1 MIKGNSYIL
10 VFTMLVLLTIVLVST
25 TPIIIKTLLA
35 LITIAF
41 LFPVIRKLL
50 FKVKFR
56 KIKVAFYSSLTFTI
70 GLFLVSIFEEPSFN
84 FDGDFSLIIIVLFY
98 SLIGNFVYGL
108 PVSLIAE
115 IISMKYFNIRF
126 WLSGLIHIGFGLA
139 TYFIDPG
146 GFFIFAVICSII
158 FFALDEIT
166 KLYSAFYWTN
176 LRR

>member
-10 VFTMLVLLTIVLVST
+10 VFSMLVLLTIVLVST
-25 TPIIIKTLLA
+25 TPMIIKTLLA

-50 FKVKFR
+50 FKDHFR

-70 GLFLVSIFEEPSFN
+70 GLFLVSIFEEPSFKL
-84 FDGDFSLIIIVLFY
+84 DGDFFLMVVLFY
-98 SLIGNFVYGL
+98 SLMGNFFYGL

-115 IISMKYFNIRF
+115 FISMKFFNIRF
-126 WLSGLIHIGFGLA
+126 WLSGAIHIGFGLA

-166 KLYSAFYWTN
+166 KANSASY
-176 LRR
+176 

>member
-10 VFTMLVLLTIVLVST
+10 VFTVLVMFTIVLVST

-35 LITIAF
+35 FITIAF
-41 LFPVIRKLL
+41 LFPVIRNLL
-50 FKVKFR
+50 FKDKSR
-56 KIKVAFYSSLTFTI
+56 KIKVAFYSSLTLTI
-70 GLFLVSIFEEPSFN
+70 GLFLVSIFEETSLN
-84 FDGDFSLIIIVLFY
+84 SGGDFIVVLFY
-98 SLIGNFVYGL
+98 SLIGNFFYGL

-115 IISMKYFNIRF
+115 FISIKYFNIRF

-139 TYFIDPG
+139 TYFIDQG

-158 FFALDEIT
+158 FFALDEIAIV
-166 KLYSAFYWTN
+166 YSN